1 MSDINDHSDIK
12 STELTPEECESLLH
26 GSATTKP
33 CSGESLNGVTMAT
46 PSEPEDSGPTTIGNQ
61 VAGALIHI
69 YRDFAM
75 RLAAQFSER
84 LRCETLITDVQ
95 LGQPSY
101 GEFIFSLQHP
111 TCLHV
116 IDEPDCETPWLL
128 ELHPE
133 ILFPLLDRLLGGG
146 KLPVARI
153 RRPLTEIETRLV
165 SRIAKDILRDFRTAW
180 RPVKTWQPQLLR
192 IEGNPKLVR
201 EAHPGHAM
209 VVIEMSIEFAG
220 NRGPLRIAMAT
231 EDLLRIREDILNPPG
246 PPADQVA
253 MSIALAE
260 TTIPESELE
269 NLAVGD
275 IIPTNTSPDQLA
287 TVYIDGQPKYLGR
300 PGTSRGKKAVRIEA
314 AFEE

>member
-1 MSDINDHSDIK
+1 MSDNHDHSDIQ
-12 STELTPEECESLLH
+12 STELTPEERESLLH
-26 GSATTKP
+26 GPATDEP
-33 CSGESLNGVTMAT
+33 CAGESLTGVAMVTMT
-46 PSEPEDSGPTTIGNQ
+46 DSEESLPSTVGNQ
-61 VAGALIHI
+61 VAGALINI

-75 RLAAQFSER
+75 RLATQFTER

-95 LGQPSY
+95 LSQPSY

-116 IDEPDCETPWLL
+116 IDEPACETAWLL

-146 KLPVARI
+146 RLPVTRI
-153 RRPLTEIETRLV
+153 RRPLTEIETKLV
-165 SRIAKDILRDFRTAW
+165 SRITNDILQDFRAAW
-180 RPVKTWQPQLLR
+180 RPVNSWHPHLNR

-201 EAHPGHAM
+201 EAHPSHPM

-231 EDLLRIREDILNPPG
+231 ADLLRIREEILNPPG

-260 TTIPESELE
+260 TTIPESELN
-269 NLAVGD
+269 NLVVGD

-287 TVYIDGQPKYLGR
+287 TVYIDGQPKFLGR

-314 AFEE
+314 TIEE

>member
-1 MSDINDHSDIK
+1 MSNTNDNIN
-12 STELTPEECESLLH
+12 STELTAEERESLLRGPATAEPG
-26 GSATTKP
+26 GSFSAGTAAIATDAD
-33 CSGESLNGVTMAT
+33 ESL
-46 PSEPEDSGPTTIGNQ
+46 PTTVGNQ
-61 VAGALIHI
+61 VAGALINI

-75 RLAAQFSER
+75 RLAAQFTER

-95 LGQPSY
+95 LSQPSY

-116 IDEPDCETPWLL
+116 IDEPACETPWLL

-133 ILFPLLDRLLGGG
+133 ILFPLIDRLLGGG
-146 KLPVARI
+146 KLPVTRI

-165 SRIAKDILRDFRTAW
+165 SRITSDILRDFRTSW
-180 RPVKTWQPQLLR
+180 RPVNSWHPDLNR
-192 IEGNPKLVR
+192 IEANPKLVR
-201 EAHPGHAM
+201 EAHPGHPM
-209 VVIEMSIEFAG
+209 VVVEMSIEFAG

-231 EDLLRIREDILNPPG
+231 TDLLAIREEILNPPG

-300 PGTSRGKKAVRIEA
+300 PGTSRGRKAVRIESTI
-314 AFEE
+314 EE